1 MWWREVTLEE
11 RLDSVL
17 SADSKKWD
25 PLFTRPQREAKENY
39 ELGVA
44 LLRRHGIRLTL
55 DAKGPY
61 CLHFV
66 EGVPADA
73 EGTERV
79 LKEVFKDAD
88 EQLREFWAPLIT
100 LRAAGPLRQHARFL
114 LRREQAVMANS
125 KRCSEVER
133 LRDEVAELRARL
145 KKAALQVSEGKTY
158 GDPQKGN
165 GRTIDCD

>member
-1 MWWREVTLEE
+1 
-11 RLDSVL
+11 
-17 SADSKKWD
+17 
-25 PLFTRPQREAKENY
+25 
-39 ELGVA
+39 VA

-73 EGTERV
+73 EATEKV
-79 LKEVFKDAD
+79 LKGAFKDAD
-88 EQLREFWAPLIT
+88 DQLREFWAPLVT

-125 KRCSEVER
+125 KWCSEVER
-133 LRDEVAELRARL
+133 LRDEVAELRAKL
-145 KKAALQVSEGKTY
+145 KKTALQVSEGKTY